1 MEYLGLSFLGAG
13 FGAGLAVVGGGIGI
27 GLLAKG
33 ALEGMARQP
42 EVMGALRTNMILA
55 IAFVEGVTLFALV
68 LAFLLAFKAPIKEM
82 PAAPEKAP
90 AAAEAPAAPAAK

>member
-68 LAFLLAFKAPIKEM
+68 LAFLLAFKAPIKEA
-82 PAAPEKAP
+82 PVAPEKAHVT
-90 AAAEAPAAPAAK
+90 AEAPAAPAAK

>member
-13 FGAGLAVVGGGIGI
+13 FGAGLAVIGGGIGI

-55 IAFVEGVTLFALV
+55 IAFVEGIALFALV
-68 LAFLLAFKAPIKEM
+68 IAFLLAFKAPIKSEAPVA
-82 PAAPEKAP
+82 PAKAP
-90 AAAEAPAAPAAK
+90 VQAEAAAPAAK

>member
-68 LAFLLAFKAPIKEM
+68 LAFLLAFKAPI
-82 PAAPEKAP
+82 
-90 AAAEAPAAPAAK
+90 